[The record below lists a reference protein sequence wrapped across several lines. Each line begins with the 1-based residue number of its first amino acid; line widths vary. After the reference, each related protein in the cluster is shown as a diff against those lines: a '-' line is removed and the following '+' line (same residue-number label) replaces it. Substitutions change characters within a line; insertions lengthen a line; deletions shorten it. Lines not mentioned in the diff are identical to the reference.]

1 MKLRIAH
8 SSFAV
13 ARALTVERDG
23 VCFQQTV
30 FMGGKR
36 RFAFSQV
43 DCVLM
48 SPNNE
53 LSFQVG
59 DEVFTVPTK
68 PGKRGHEAAIAALL
82 EGVRRSVGRLA

>member
-1 MKLRIAH
+1 MKLKIKV
-8 SSFAV
+8 SSFAE
-13 ARALTVERDG
+13 ARVLTIEQDC
-23 VCFQQTV
+23 VCFQQTL

-36 RFAFSQV
+36 RFDFSQI

>member
-1 MKLRIAH
+1 MGLKIKGSTFVEVRVLI
-8 SSFAV
+8 
-13 ARALTVERDG
+13 VERDG
-23 VCFQQTV
+23 VRFQQTA

-36 RFAFSQV
+36 RFAFSQI
-43 DCVLM
+43 DSVLM